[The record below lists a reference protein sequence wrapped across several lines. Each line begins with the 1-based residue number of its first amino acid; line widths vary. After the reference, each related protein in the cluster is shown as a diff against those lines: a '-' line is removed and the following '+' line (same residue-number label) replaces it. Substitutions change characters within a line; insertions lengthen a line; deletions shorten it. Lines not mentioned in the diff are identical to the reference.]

1 MARKWKYAGKGRT
14 DSSSQPMVNTN
25 PSAGAYNY
33 RWRKRRKQYLAIHPL
48 CVACLAVDRTRPA
61 TDIDHITAHR
71 GDLSPE
77 AFWDEN
83 NWQALCSRCH
93 AKKTANE
100 SNQGRRIVVTG
111 LQGAGKTTYVAE
123 NSSKGDVVFDYD
135 RIIKTILIGHKDKRI
150 NPTDMIPLMESY
162 RYALVEWVCHTATK
176 RNVWI
181 ICTSK
186 STASVVASRI
196 NGAIID
202 LA

>member
-1 MARKWKYAGKGRT
+1 MARKWKFAGEEQG
-14 DSSSQPMVNTN
+14 SSQPMVNTN

-33 RWRKRRKQYLAIHPL
+33 RWRKRRKQYLAMHPL
-48 CVACLAVDRTRPA
+48 CVACSAVDRTRAA
-61 TDIDHITAHR
+61 TDIDHIKAHR

-77 AFWDEN
+77 AFWDED

-93 AKKTANE
+93 AQKTANE
-100 SNQGRRIVVTG
+100 SNQGRRVVVTG
-111 LQGAGKTTYVAE
+111 LMGAGKTSYVA
-123 NSSKGDVVFDYD
+123 NNTAKGDVVFDYD
-135 RIIKTILIGHKDKRI
+135 KIIKTIIVSHKDKRA
-150 NPTDMIPLMESY
+150 NPTDVIPLMESF

-186 STASVVASRI
+186 TTASVVASRI
-196 NGAIID
+196 NADIID